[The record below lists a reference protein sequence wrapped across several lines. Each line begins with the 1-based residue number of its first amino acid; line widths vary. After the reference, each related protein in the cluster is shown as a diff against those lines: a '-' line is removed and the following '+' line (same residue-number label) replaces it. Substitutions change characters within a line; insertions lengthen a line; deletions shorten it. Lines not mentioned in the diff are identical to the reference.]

1 MKKNTFFSP
10 YRSSLLKDF
19 SCIVGLVICA
29 LVVIALISEWWAF
42 HSEEQINN
50 QQLAHNATKIES
62 FLKENFD
69 YIAHISTFMGTQII
83 EKVEKTNY
91 SKIADIL
98 SGKLIANP
106 VAKSLFSWTVFDWAT
121 PQMQQVASSAL
132 GLFEKP
138 KDISFRHYAQMAFKE
153 PWKLHFDPPSIGI
166 PSKQWIIPTG
176 MGITDE
182 QGNPFG
188 ILSMG
193 INIAELSKRL
203 ERESSTS
210 TVSFLVISL
219 NQKLPAFY
227 SSDNQITEKD
237 NEPLE
242 SLYFLKDELLKK
254 NHGFLSTPML
264 YKQINYRYYIKLQN
278 YPYIVL
284 TGFNE
289 AITRQ
294 KLHQVVIPRLLNNIG
309 FAAISIIL
317 LAVMRLRL
325 VGPILSLSK
334 AADNIAKGNLDTKIP
349 RVPTV
354 ELLSLAR
361 QLLNVLRYIRNNK
374 RIQKKLHN
382 RTEELAHAHF
392 ELEALNSQLKE
403 LNENLEEKVKNRT
416 NELQLALKE
425 RTEFVNNV
433 SHEVRTPV
441 QAITTIAETLK
452 AQGNRFSEQER
463 DRLIDTLYRASQ
475 RLFDLI
481 EILLDLSRMMSGKW
495 ELKREVFM
503 LTSSIHA
510 ILEEF
515 HFMLPQLKPQLT
527 LETHIDPNLPLIYA
541 DRIRMEQVWRNI
553 VGNAIKFSHEGTI
566 TLRAYQVASIGIPD
580 DHSPTCII
588 DEPCLVCEVSDE
600 GVGIPEAE
608 LEKIFLP
615 FMQSSLTKT
624 GAGGTGMGLSISQ
637 EIIQKHGGT
646 IWATNHATKGAI
658 FRWVIPLSHLQVPP
672 TIAFETSLSENT
684 LTTPTSAN
692 TPIILMVDDEEFVHT
707 SLELMLCDINVT
719 IVHCYNGEACL
730 TYLRQHA
737 DTIKIVFLDM
747 MMPEIKGDE
756 VLRRIRQELH
766 LSDLFIVIQSGF
778 KDDALIA
785 EFTAQPNVMFLAK
798 PYQRDDVLKILKQRG
813 LITST

>member
-1 MKKNTFFSP
+1 MSKLFS
-10 YRSSLLKDF
+10 RSSLLRDF
-19 SCIVGLVICA
+19 SYIVGLVLFA
-29 LVVIALISEWWAF
+29 LLMIAVISEWWAF
-42 HSEEQINN
+42 RSYEQINR
-50 QQLAHNATKIES
+50 QQLLHSANQIES
-62 FLKENFD
+62 SLKENFD
-69 YIAHISTFMGTQII
+69 YAGHISSFMGSQII
-83 EKVEKTNY
+83 EEAKSTDY
-91 SKIADIL
+91 LKIAEIL
-98 SGKLIANP
+98 STKPLTASFTKN
-106 VAKSLFSWTVFDWAT
+106 LFSWTMFDWST
-121 PQMQQVASSAL
+121 PQMQQVASSTY
-132 GLFEKP
+132 GLFKTP
-138 KDISFRHYAQMAFKE
+138 KDVSFRHYAKMAFKE
-153 PWKLHFDPPSIGI
+153 PWKLHFDQPSIGI
-166 PSKQWIIPTG
+166 PSKQWIIPAG
-176 MGITDE
+176 IGITDK
-182 QGNPFG
+182 QGNAFG

-203 ERESSTS
+203 AKDSSVPN
-210 TVSFLVISL
+210 VSFLVVSEK
-219 NQKLPAFY
+219 QFLPVFY
-227 SSDNQITEKD
+227 SSDHQGIEKD
-237 NEPLE
+237 QPLKEIFLLPE
-242 SLYFLKDELLKK
+242 SLFKQR
-254 NHGFLSTPML
+254 NGFLETPIT
-264 YKQINYRYYIKLQN
+264 YKNISYQYYTKISN
-278 YPYIVL
+278 YPYIIF
-284 TGFNE
+284 TGFNKT
-289 AITRQ
+289 IFR
-294 KLHQVVIPRLLNNIG
+294 KNLHQTIIPRLLNNVG
-309 FAAISIIL
+309 FAAVSIIL
-317 LAVMRLRL
+317 LAIIRLRL
-325 VGPILSLSK
+325 VAPILSLSQ
-334 AADNIAKGNLDTKIP
+334 AADNIAKGNIETRIP
-349 RVPTV
+349 RVPTT
-354 ELLSLAR
+354 ELSNLAK
-361 QLLNVLRYIRNNK
+361 QLINVLRYIRNNK
-374 RIQKKLHN
+374 RIQEKLN
-382 RTEELAHAHF
+382 QSSEELATAHTILQ
-392 ELEALNSQLKE
+392 ESNLRLNQ
-403 LNENLEEKVKNRT
+403 LNENLIERT

-515 HFMLPQLKPQLT
+515 HFMLPQLKPHLT

-646 IWATNHATKGAI
+646 IWATNHAIKGAI

-692 TPIILMVDDEEFVHT
+692 TPMLLMVDDEEFVHT

-737 DTIKIVFLDM
+737 DSIKIVFLDM
-747 MMPEIKGDE
+747 MMPGIKGDE

-798 PYQRDDVLKILKQRG
+798 PYQRDDILRILKQRG